1 MRSLSDLYDRLKT
14 EFNITFT
21 KQQKNIIETTGVP
34 LCVIAS
40 PGSGKTLVYVV
51 RIANLILNHD
61 VKPENILALTFS
73 RASARD
79 MEDRFLKLFGEI
91 IDSYVHFSTIHS
103 FALQIVSDYE
113 RKKGFYSTIIEG
125 EEAPISKIKIL
136 KDIYLKINEENITEE
151 KVEELTNT
159 IGFVKNMML
168 EPSDEK
174 EINKYQFQIDNFIS
188 IYKEYEEYKKQNNY
202 IDYDDML
209 VKALKILREEPDILH
224 YYRSKYTHILLDEG
238 QDTSKVQYEI
248 IKLLAKPLN
257 NIFLVGDDDQS
268 IYQFRAAFPEELLNF
283 NKNYPNA
290 KVMFMEENF
299 RSSKDIVD
307 LSSKF
312 IENNKIRYNK
322 KIFTNNPEHKPVA
335 IIRLKDDNEQIQYL
349 IRQLKSIDNL
359 SETAILYRN
368 NISAIRLVECFDRE
382 GIPFYIRD
390 AKKSFFSH
398 WAIQDIFAFLDLA
411 YDDTNMEAL
420 KRIYNKGLYI
430 SNKMLDYI
438 SKGNNSVSVFDRLID
453 YPYFKHSFQKD
464 DMIRLKWDFK
474 TLAQKSPKQ
483 AIVFIEEDLGYKK
496 YLQNTKEAGVS
507 YENAKN
513 IMTNL
518 KIIAEGCNT
527 IANFKNRLTYLEQIM
542 EQSRFNK
549 GQNAV
554 VLSTIHSSKGLE
566 WDNVFLIDLINGQF
580 PTQSSIDDYYKGDP
594 RELESER
601 RLFYVGMT
609 RARKVLELITINLK
623 NNEKVETSIFVRE
636 VDRIIRPNS
645 IGNILATLNQ
655 KKQTDM
661 LIRRATVQNDVK
673 IAETVQKPQKEK
685 PQQKE
690 QSPYKINTY
699 VEHKAYGR
707 GKIIAIEGDDATIEF
722 GSGLLKRFRLKT
734 CVEKGIITLAS

>member
-1 MRSLSDLYDRLKT
+1 MSKLADLYDRLKA
-14 EFNITFT
+14 EFNISLT
-21 KQQKNIIETTGVP
+21 KQQKDIIETMGVP

-91 IDSYVHFSTIHS
+91 IDSHVHFSTIHS

-113 RKKGFYSTIIEG
+113 KKKGFYFTIIEG

-299 RSSKDIVD
+299 RSSKDIVE
-307 LSSKF
+307 LSSQF
-312 IENNKIRYNK
+312 IQNNKIRYAK
-322 KIFTNNPEHKPVA
+322 KAFTNNPEHKPVA
-335 IIRLKDDNEQIQYL
+335 IVRLKDDNEQVQYL
-349 IRQLKSIDNL
+349 IRQLKNIDNL

-699 VEHKAYGR
+699 VEHKAYGK

-722 GSGLLKRFRLKT
+722 GNGLLKRFRLKT

>member
-1 MRSLSDLYDRLKT
+1 MTDLYDRLKM
-14 EFNITFT
+14 EFNISLT
-21 KQQKNIIETTGVP
+21 KQQQNIIETTDVP
-34 LCVIAS
+34 VCAMAS
-40 PGSGKTLVYVV
+40 PGSGKTLVYVI

-61 VKPENILALTFS
+61 VRPENILALTFS

-79 MEDRFLKLFGEI
+79 MEDRFLKLFGDI
-91 IDSYVHFSTIHS
+91 IDGHVHFSTIHS
-103 FALQIVSDYE
+103 FALQIVTEYE
-113 RKKGFYSTIIEG
+113 KKIGVHFTVIES
-125 EEAPISKIKIL
+125 EEAPISKLKIL
-136 KDIYLKINEENITEE
+136 KDIYFKINNENITEE
-151 KVEELTNT
+151 KVEELTNA

-168 EPSDEK
+168 EPSDVK
-174 EINKYQFQIDNFIS
+174 EINKYQFEIDNFTT
-188 IYKEYEEYKKQNNY
+188 IYQEYEEYKRQNNY

-209 VKALKILREEPDILH
+209 VKALKILQAEPNILN
-224 YYRSKYTHILLDEG
+224 YYRNKYTHIQLDEG
-238 QDTSKVQYEI
+238 QDTSKIQYEI

-283 NKNYPNA
+283 SKTYSNA

-312 IENNKIRYNK
+312 IQNNRIRYAK
-322 KIFTNNPEHKPVA
+322 KAFTNNPEYRPVA
-335 IIRLKDDNEQIQYL
+335 IVRLKDDNEQIQYL
-349 IRQLKSIDNL
+349 IRQLKSIDVL

-368 NISAIRLVECFDRE
+368 NISAVRLVECLDRE

-390 AKKSFFSH
+390 FKKSFFTH
-398 WAIQDIFAFLDLA
+398 WVIQDIFAFLDLA
-411 YDDTNMEAL
+411 HNDTDMEAL

-453 YPYFKHSFQKD
+453 FPYFSHGFQKD
-464 DMIRLKWDFK
+464 NMIRLKWDFK

-483 AIVFIEEDLGYKK
+483 AINFIEEDLGYKK
-496 YLQNTKEAGVS
+496 YLQNSSENTGAS

-513 IMTNL
+513 IIANL
-518 KIIAEGCNT
+518 KIIAESCNT
-527 IANFKNRLTYLEQIM
+527 VANFKDRLFHLEQVM
-542 EQSRFNK
+542 EQARFNK
-549 GQNAV
+549 SQNAV

-580 PTQSSIDDYYKGDP
+580 PTQVSIDNYYKGDP

-609 RARKVLELITINLK
+609 RSRKVLELITINLK
-623 NNEKVETSIFVRE
+623 NNEKVEASMFVKE

-645 IGNILATLNQ
+645 IGNILAAINQ
-655 KKQTDM
+655 KNQTNILKKRVSAHNVKPVESPQEKKQE
-661 LIRRATVQNDVK
+661 N
-673 IAETVQKPQKEK
+673 
-685 PQQKE
+685 PQQE
-690 QSPYKINTY
+690 QHPFKVNTY
-699 VEHKAYGR
+699 VEHKSYGK
-707 GKIIAIEGDDATIEF
+707 GKIIAIDGDDVTIEF
-722 GSGLLKRFRLKT
+722 GNGLLKRFRLNVS
-734 CVEKGIITLAS
+734 VEKKIITLVS

>member
-1 MRSLSDLYDRLKT
+1 MADLYDRLKA
-14 EFNITFT
+14 EFNISLT
-21 KQQKNIIETTGVP
+21 KQQQNIIETTDVP
-34 LCVIAS
+34 LCAMAS
-40 PGSGKTLVYVV
+40 PGSGKTLVYVI
-51 RIANLILNHD
+51 RIANLILNCN
-61 VKPENILALTFS
+61 VRPENILALTFS

-79 MEDRFLKLFGEI
+79 MEDRFLKLFGDI
-91 IDSYVHFSTIHS
+91 IGGRVHFSTIHS
-103 FALQIVSDYE
+103 FALQIVIEYE
-113 RKKGFYSTIIEG
+113 KRAGIHSTVIES
-125 EEAPISKIKIL
+125 EDAPISKLKIL
-136 KDIYLKINEENITEE
+136 KDIYCKINNENITEE
-151 KVEELTNT
+151 KVEELTNA

-168 EPSDEK
+168 EPSDVK
-174 EINKYQFQIDNFIS
+174 EINQYQFDIDNFIP
-188 IYKEYEEYKKQNNY
+188 IYQEYEEYKKQNNY

-209 VKALKILREEPDILH
+209 VYALKILQKEPNILN
-224 YYRSKYTHILLDEG
+224 YYRSRYTHIQLDEG
-238 QDTSKVQYEI
+238 QDTSKIQYEI

-283 NKNYPNA
+283 SKTYPNA

-411 YDDTNMEAL
+411 HDDTNMEAL

-430 SNKMLDYI
+430 SNRMLDYI
-438 SKGNNSVSVFDRLID
+438 SKGNSSISVFDRLTD

-483 AIVFIEEDLGYKK
+483 AITFIEEDLGYKK
-496 YLQNTKEAGVS
+496 YLQNSSENTGIS

-513 IMTNL
+513 IIANL
-518 KIIAEGCNT
+518 KIIAENCNT
-527 IANFKNRLTYLEQIM
+527 VANFKDRLTYLEQTM
-542 EQSRFNK
+542 EQARFNRN
-549 GQNAV
+549 QNAV

-580 PTQSSIDDYYKGDP
+580 PTQNSIDNYYKGDP

-609 RARKVLELITINLK
+609 RSRKVLELITINLK
-623 NNEKVETSIFVRE
+623 NNEKVEASMFVKE
-636 VDRIIRPNS
+636 VDRILRPNS
-645 IGNILATLNQ
+645 IGNILAALNQ
-655 KKQTDM
+655 KKQTD
-661 LIRRATVQNDVK
+661 IHKNTASSDNK
-673 IAETVQKPQKEK
+673 KPVELPQESQKETK
-685 PQQKE
+685 QE
-690 QSPYKINTY
+690 QHPFKVNAY
-699 VEHKAYGR
+699 VEHKSYGK
-707 GKIIAIEGDDATIEF
+707 GKIIAVEGDDITVEF
-722 GSGLLKRFRLKT
+722 GNGLLKRFRLNV
-734 CVEKGIITLAS
+734 CVEKKIITLAS

>member
-1 MRSLSDLYDRLKT
+1 MSMADLYDRLKT
-14 EFNITFT
+14 EFNISLTG
-21 KQQKNIIETTGVP
+21 QQKDIIETTGVP
-34 LCVIAS
+34 VCAMAA
-40 PGSGKTLVYVV
+40 PGSGKTLVYVI
-51 RIANLILNHD
+51 RIANLILNHN

-79 MEDRFLKLFGEI
+79 MEDRFIKLFKGI
-91 IDSYVHFSTIHS
+91 IDGHVHFSTIHS
-103 FALQIVSDYE
+103 FALQIVSEYE
-113 RKKGFYSTIIEG
+113 KKTGVYSTVIEG
-125 EEAPISKIKIL
+125 EETPISKIKIL
-136 KDIYLKINEENITEE
+136 KDIYFKINGENITEE
-151 KVEELTNT
+151 KVEELTNA

-174 EINKYQFQIDNFIS
+174 EINKYRFQIDNFIS
-188 IYKEYEEYKKQNNY
+188 IYQEYEEYKKQNNY

-209 VKALKILREEPDILH
+209 VKALKILQTEPDVLN
-224 YYRSKYTHILLDEG
+224 YYRSKYTHIQLDEG
-238 QDTSKVQYEI
+238 QDTSKIQYEI

-283 NKNYPNA
+283 AKNYPNA
-290 KVMFMEENF
+290 KVIFMEENF
-299 RSSKDIVD
+299 RSSKDIVE
-307 LSSKF
+307 LSSQF
-312 IENNKIRYNK
+312 IQNNKIRYAK
-322 KIFTNNPEHKPVA
+322 KAFTNNPEHKPVA
-335 IIRLKDDNEQIQYL
+335 IVRLKDDNEQVQYL
-349 IRQLKSIDNL
+349 IRQLKNIDNL
-359 SETAILYRN
+359 SKTAILYRN

-411 YDDTNMEAL
+411 HDDTNMEAL

-438 SKGNNSVSVFDRLID
+438 SKGNNLVSVFDRLID
-453 YPYFKHSFQKD
+453 YPYFNHEFQKD
-464 DMIRLKWDFK
+464 NMIRLKWDFK

-483 AIVFIEEDLGYKK
+483 ALNFIEEDLGYKK

-527 IANFKNRLTYLEQIM
+527 IANFKNRLTYLEQVM

-623 NNEKVETSIFVRE
+623 NNEKVEASMFVKE
-636 VDRIIRPNS
+636 VDRILRPNS
-645 IGNILATLNQ
+645 IGNILAVITQ
-655 KKQTDM
+655 KKQSDIIKRKTFGQD
-661 LIRRATVQNDVK
+661 IKPDEP
-673 IAETVQKPQKEK
+673 IIQKSEEEK
-685 PQQKE
+685 PRQE
-690 QSPYKINTY
+690 QNPYKVNTCI
-699 VEHKAYGR
+699 EHKTYGK
-707 GKIIAIEGDDATIEF
+707 GKIVAVNGDDVTIDF
-722 GSGLLKRFRLKT
+722 GNGLLKSFRLKI
-734 CVEKGIITLAS
+734 CLEKGIITLIK